1 MARGVLRRRPR
12 MRRLPHQW
20 LRRTPRAGT
29 LPPRGLREAQA
40 RVPGWRPQGSLTPQ
54 AALKLRSAAPPR
66 ASFRPLERRAPPPRR
81 PPPRRSPARR
91 LIGSRAPLRRPS
103 SRARGRVRP
112 REPGWPAAQGS
123 APPRAGTRAAAV
135 GRGRTPSGPG
145 SPGRGVRDAYALT
158 VPLPSFVPSIG
169 RATFSP
175 CRGTGSYRTLL
186 ARQSEFNR

>member
-54 AALKLRSAAPPR
+54 AALKLRSPPR
-66 ASFRPLERRAPPPRR
+66 ASFRPLERRVPPARR
-81 PPPRRSPARR
+81 PPARR
-91 LIGSRAPLRRPS
+91 LIRSRAPLRRPS

-123 APPRAGTRAAAV
+123 APPRAVIRAAAV

-145 SPGRGVRDAYALT
+145 SPGRGVRDAYALI

-186 ARQSEFNR
+186 ARQLEFNR

>member
-1 MARGVLRRRPR
+1 MVRGVLRRRPR
-12 MRRLPHQW
+12 MRHLPHQW
-20 LRRTPRAGT
+20 LRRTHRAGA
-29 LPPRGLREAQA
+29 LPPRDLREAQA

-54 AALKLRSAAPPR
+54 AALKLRSPPR
-66 ASFRPLERRAPPPRR
+66 ASFRPLERRVPPPKRPPPRR
-81 PPPRRSPARR
+81 PPERR
-91 LIGSRAPLRRPS
+91 LIGSRTPLRRPS

-123 APPRAGTRAAAV
+123 APPRAVIRAAAV